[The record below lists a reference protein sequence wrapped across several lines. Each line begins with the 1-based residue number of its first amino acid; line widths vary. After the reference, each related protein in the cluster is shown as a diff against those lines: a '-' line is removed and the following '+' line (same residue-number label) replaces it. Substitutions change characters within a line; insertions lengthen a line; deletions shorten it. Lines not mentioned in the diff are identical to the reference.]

1 METEYATTSII
12 SYLFTSIEFHIRS
25 STKEGIL
32 FSTNIVFILFEQIH
46 FNFANASHASRR
58 CQVKDVLLS
67 HLLLK
72 KTVTSLANTEI
83 CHFFRPRIFPCNGD
97 PIR

>member
-1 METEYATTSII
+1 MLLHL
-12 SYLFTSIEFHIRS
+12 SYPIHLHIRS
-25 STKEGIL
+25 FTKEGIL

-67 HLLLK
+67 H
-72 KTVTSLANTEI
+72 V
-83 CHFFRPRIFPCNGD
+83 
-97 PIR
+97 

>member
-1 METEYATTSII
+1 MLLHL
-12 SYLFTSIEFHIRS
+12 SYPIHLHIRS
-25 STKEGIL
+25 YKITKEGIL

-83 CHFFRPRIFPCNGD
+83 CHFFRPRIFPYNGD

>member
-25 STKEGIL
+25 YKTLNGFTKEGIL

-67 HLLLK
+67 H
-72 KTVTSLANTEI
+72 V
-83 CHFFRPRIFPCNGD
+83 
-97 PIR
+97 